1 MDSLLD
7 SFFSS
12 PISPDFRL
20 LWDCIFPWTWR
31 KFLAGPRNSLVV
43 LMGLLGGSVSW
54 VSDT

>member
-20 LWDCIFPWTWR
+20 LRDCIFPWTWR
-31 KFLAGPRNSLVV
+31 KFLAGPRHSLVV
-43 LMGLLGGSVSW
+43 LLGLLGGSVSW